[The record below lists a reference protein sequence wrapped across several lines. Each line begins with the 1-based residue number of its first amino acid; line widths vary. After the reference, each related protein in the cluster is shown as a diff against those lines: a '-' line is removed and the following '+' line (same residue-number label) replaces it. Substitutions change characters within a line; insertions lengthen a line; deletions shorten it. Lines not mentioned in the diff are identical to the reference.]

1 MSTRLSF
8 ESELKNLKLA
18 ILEMSEQVVHAYEML
33 MKGLSEK
40 ENQTLKQIMESD
52 YMVNDMQRAIE
63 ARCLTL
69 LTKQTP
75 VARDL
80 RLVSAALKVVTDIER
95 IGDHASDI
103 AELLIHMQIPDL
115 NQYSEHFYAMLE
127 KAVIMIKGSADAFVS
142 GNSEEVSELFA
153 LEDKMDQY
161 FCMIRED
168 IVSKLKVEEKDVDGF
183 VDALMIAKYLER
195 VGDHAVNVC
204 EWEGFQETGI
214 IEKYR
219 IL

>member
-1 MSTRLSF
+1 MSPRLSF
-8 ESELKNLKLA
+8 ENELKNLKQA

-33 MKGLSEK
+33 MKGLEAK
-40 ENQTLKQIMESD
+40 ETQTLKQVMESD
-52 YMVNDMQRAIE
+52 HMVNDMQRAIE

-103 AELLIHMQIPDL
+103 AELLIHMQMPDL
-115 NQYSEHFYAMLE
+115 NQYSEHFQDMLE
-127 KAVIMIKGSADAFVS
+127 KAVVMIKGSADAFVS
-142 GNSEEVSELFA
+142 GNSEEAKELLM
-153 LEDKMDQY
+153 LEDELDHY

-168 IVSKLKVEEKDVDGF
+168 IILRLKTEEKDVDGF

-204 EWEGFQETGI
+204 EWEVFQETGI
-214 IEKYR
+214 IEEYR

>member
-1 MSTRLSF
+1 MSPRLSF
-8 ESELKNLKLA
+8 ENELKNLKQA

-33 MKGLSEK
+33 MKGLEAK
-40 ENQTLKQIMESD
+40 ETQTLKQVMESD
-52 YMVNDMQRAIE
+52 HMVNDMQRAIE

-103 AELLIHMQIPDL
+103 AELLIHMQMPDL
-115 NQYSEHFYAMLE
+115 NQYSEHFQDMLE
-127 KAVIMIKGSADAFVS
+127 KAVVMIKGSADAFIS
-142 GNSEEVSELFA
+142 GNSEEAKELLV
-153 LEDKMDQY
+153 LEDELDHY
-161 FCMIRED
+161 FCMIREN
-168 IVSKLKVEEKDVDGF
+168 IIFRLKTEEKDVDGF

-214 IEKYR
+214 IEEYR

>member
-1 MSTRLSF
+1 MSPRLTF
-8 ESELKNLKLA
+8 ETELKNLEQA
-18 ILEMSEQVVHAYEML
+18 IMEMSEQVECAYEQL
-33 MKGLSEK
+33 LTGLRNKDEK
-40 ENQTLKQIMESD
+40 MLKQVMEGD
-52 YMVNDMQRAIE
+52 HVVNDMRRAIE

-69 LTKQTP
+69 ITKQTP

-80 RLVSAALKVVTDIER
+80 RLISAALKVVTDIER

-103 AELLIHMQIPDL
+103 AELLIHMGMPDL
-115 NQYSEHFYAMLE
+115 NIYSGYFKEMLE
-127 KAVIMIKGSADAFVS
+127 KAVTMIKVSANAFVQREA
-142 GNSEEVSELFA
+142 GVMKQLSEL
-153 LEDKMDQY
+153 EGDVDNC
-161 FCMIRED
+161 FCNIRAD
-168 IVSKLKVEEKDVDGF
+168 IVKRLKKDEKDVDGL

-214 IEKYR
+214 IEEYR

>member
-1 MSTRLSF
+1 MSPRLSF
-8 ESELKNLKLA
+8 ENELRNLKQA
-18 ILEMSEQVVHAYEML
+18 ILEMSEHVVHAYEIL
-33 MKGLSEK
+33 IKGLDEK
-40 ENQTLKQIMESD
+40 NELALKQVMESD
-52 YMVNDMQRAIE
+52 HMVNDMQRAIE

-103 AELLIHMQIPDL
+103 AELLIHMQMPDL
-115 NQYSEHFYAMLE
+115 NQYSEHFTDMLG
-127 KAVIMIKGSADAFVS
+127 KAVVMIKRSADAFVS
-142 GNSEEVSELFA
+142 EDSEEAKALSV
-153 LEDKMDQY
+153 LEDEMDNY
-161 FCMIRED
+161 FCVIRED
-168 IVSKLKVEEKDVDGF
+168 IILHLKQEERDVDGF

-214 IEKYR
+214 IEEYR